1 MKKRALV
8 TGVSGMDG
16 SHLAEH
22 LLSLGYEVYGT
33 VRFSSNLHNI
43 KNSKD
48 KINLLYGD
56 ITDAN
61 FIYKSILE
69 SQPDEIYHIA
79 AISFSSE
86 IWTNPL
92 STYQIDAISVVQF
105 LEAIKNINPKIKFL
119 TCSSSEIYDVIS
131 GGIDE
136 STSAN
141 PISPYGISKLFAQNN
156 IKMYRD
162 KFGIYCCSAILFN
175 HESERRSKNFVTK
188 KISSG
193 IANVYLKSTEKLV
206 FGDITAKKDW
216 GYSPEFVDAMQRMLQ
231 IDEPEDFILAT
242 QSLVSVQEIIEHGF
256 KYINISNWQDYIEI
270 DQKFTKNRVNKEIYG
285 IIDKAKQ
292 KLNWTPQNS
301 ILSAIEKMIDF
312 DIVET
317 KESNKIFIVM

>member
-1 MKKRALV
+1 MR
-8 TGVSGMDG
+8 
-16 SHLAEH
+16 
-22 LLSLGYEVYGT
+22 
-33 VRFSSNLHNI
+33 
-43 KNSKD
+43 
-48 KINLLYGD
+48 
-56 ITDAN
+56 
-61 FIYKSILE
+61 
-69 SQPDEIYHIA
+69 
-79 AISFSSE
+79 
-86 IWTNPL
+86 
-92 STYQIDAISVVQF
+92 
-105 LEAIKNINPKIKFL
+105 
-119 TCSSSEIYDVIS
+119 
-131 GGIDE
+131 
-136 STSAN
+136 
-141 PISPYGISKLFAQNN
+141 
-156 IKMYRD
+156 
-162 KFGIYCCSAILFN
+162 
-175 HESERRSKNFVTK
+175 RRSKNFVTK

-292 KLNWTPQNS
+292 KLSWTPQTS